1 MKYLNAVITLK
12 DMFTG
17 TLSSI
22 RKQQDTFKKETKGVK
37 EVLNKSYKLDK
48 KELQSALKD
57 ISSSIEKNKEDLKN
71 AQKSMEGWKKLTET
85 SSTSVKN
92 LS

>member
-48 KELQSALKD
+48 K
-57 ISSSIEKNKEDLKN
+57 
-71 AQKSMEGWKKLTET
+71 
-85 SSTSVKN
+85 
-92 LS
+92 

>member
-22 RKQQDTFKKETKGVK
+22 RKEQDTFKKEATGVK
-37 EVLNKSYKLDK
+37 SVIDKSYKLDK
-48 KELQSALKD
+48 KEIQSA
-57 ISSSIEKNKEDLKN
+57 
-71 AQKSMEGWKKLTET
+71 
-85 SSTSVKN
+85 
-92 LS
+92 